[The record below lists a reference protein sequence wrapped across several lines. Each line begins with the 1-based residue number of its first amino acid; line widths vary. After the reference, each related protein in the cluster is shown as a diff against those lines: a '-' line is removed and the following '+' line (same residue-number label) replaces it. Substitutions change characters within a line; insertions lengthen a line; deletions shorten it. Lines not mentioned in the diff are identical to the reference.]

1 MKWIPLDNII
11 TLHKKMIRATGG
23 LSGIRD
29 INLLQSAI
37 FNAQAT
43 FDGIDL
49 YPNLESKCAAV
60 CYGVI
65 NNHPFVD
72 GNKRMGIYLLLIL
85 LEYNDYIIEYSEDEL
100 VELGF
105 GIAKDTIS
113 RDDIVLWIK
122 KHDSSR

>member
-122 KHDSSR
+122 EHNSSG

>member
-43 FDGIDL
+43 FYGIDL

-85 LEYNDYIIEYSEDEL
+85 LEYNDYLVEYSEDEL
-100 VELGF
+100 VDLGF
-105 GIAKDTIS
+105 GIAKGIIS
-113 RDDIVLWIK
+113 RDDIVLWIIE
-122 KHDSSR
+122 HTSSG